1 MKIAMMHEAED
12 KSKNGAILRFVVCGW
27 LLTLSVQA
35 DGQQINKIP
44 KIGVLASASASSST
58 SNINAFRQ
66 GLRELGYTEGKNILI
81 EYRHADGKLNRLSEF
96 ASELVRLKVDVIVAG
111 GTQSTTAANQ
121 ATSTIP
127 IVVGAAGDL
136 VGSGLVASL
145 SRPGGNITGSTAIS
159 PDVSGKRIELLK
171 EVLPKVSRLAVL
183 LHSSSGTDWDWN
195 EVNQME
201 TAGMSLKVT
210 IQIIEVRNSSEFQAA
225 YAAMKRENANALI
238 LVQSS
243 FTN

>member
-1 MKIAMMHEAED
+1 MHEAED

-96 ASELVRLKVDVIVAG
+96 ASELVRLKVDSSLQGEPSRLPPPIRQPVRYRLLLAPPAILSEAG
-111 GTQSTTAANQ
+111 LSQ
-121 ATSTIP
+121 AFHGQ
-127 IVVGAAGDL
+127 VGILQARP
-136 VGSGLVASL
+136 L
-145 SRPGGNITGSTAIS
+145 SRRT
-159 PDVSGKRIELLK
+159 
-171 EVLPKVSRLAVL
+171 
-183 LHSSSGTDWDWN
+183 
-195 EVNQME
+195 
-201 TAGMSLKVT
+201 
-210 IQIIEVRNSSEFQAA
+210 
-225 YAAMKRENANALI
+225 
-238 LVQSS
+238 
-243 FTN
+243 